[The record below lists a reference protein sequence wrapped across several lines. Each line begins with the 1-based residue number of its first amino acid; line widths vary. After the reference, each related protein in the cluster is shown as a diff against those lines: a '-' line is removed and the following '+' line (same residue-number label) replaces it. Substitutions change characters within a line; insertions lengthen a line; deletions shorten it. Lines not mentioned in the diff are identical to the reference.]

1 MTTMTKT
8 AKAAMK
14 KETMTKTT
22 LIQDFEQLNYSQAL
36 ESDSEAQAWLQQN
49 ERRFGHYINGA
60 FVSQADAQLIDVCN
74 PATSEVLAQI
84 EIATNEQVDLAIAS
98 ARDAQPNWWA
108 LGGLGRAKVL
118 YALARNLQ
126 KYARMAAVL
135 ETLDN
140 GKPIR
145 ESRDADIPLAIR
157 HFYHHAGWAKLQHQ
171 EFPNH
176 GPVGVAAQIIPWNFP
191 LLMLAWKVAPAIA
204 MGNAIVIKPA
214 EQTPLTAM
222 LFAQLCHESGV
233 PAGVVNII
241 NGAGSTGAALAA
253 HEGVDKVA
261 FTGSTAVGR
270 AIRLATAGQGKK
282 LTLELG
288 GKSAFIVF
296 EDADLDATV
305 EGLVD
310 SIWFNQGEVCCAGS
324 RLLVQAPVAEQ
335 LHAKLKIRMQQLRT
349 GSPLDKSIDVGS
361 LVSQQQYARVDALV
375 SAGLLEGGQAYQAHD
390 KNSQQN
396 YYPPTLITDVDSSH
410 PLVQEEIFGP
420 VLVSMTFRTQTEAV
434 ALANNSRYGLAA
446 SVWSENINRAMDV
459 APKIEAGVV
468 WINNHN
474 QFDAA
479 CGFGGV
485 KESGFG
491 REGGKEGLYEYLSP
505 VGLTSMPA
513 PAPASAPAALAH
525 TDVMVAQ
532 SADHTSSIAPT
543 SSIDRTLKFYV
554 AGKQVRPDSG
564 HSQASYNAD
573 GSVAAMVGIGS
584 RKDIR
589 NAVSGALKASS
600 WTKQTAHGR
609 AQVIYFLAENLSQR
623 QNEWIERLQKVCGY
637 SISQAQA
644 EFDAAISCLFTYAA
658 WADKYDGAVHNAPY
672 RGITLALPEAVG
684 VVGLIAPTYQPLIST
699 IALVAPAIAMGNRV
713 VLVASERYP
722 SIALELVQVLETS
735 DIPAGVINIVAGLK
749 ADLAN
754 HLAGHGEV
762 DAMWC
767 WADASINKHA
777 EQASVTDLK
786 RMWTHLEMDRD
797 WLDPLQS
804 EGLEFLRQATQVKN
818 IWTPYGD

>member
-1 MTTMTKT
+1 MTTMTK
-8 AKAAMK
+8 
-14 KETMTKTT
+14 MTLT
-22 LIQDFEQLNYSQAL
+22 QEFEQLNYSQAL
-36 ESDSEAQAWLQQN
+36 ESDSQAQAWLQQN
-49 ERRFGHYINGA
+49 NRRFGHYISGA
-60 FVSQADAQLIDVCN
+60 FVSQPDAALVDVCN
-74 PATSEVLAQI
+74 PSTSEMLAQI
-84 EIATNEQVDLAIAS
+84 EVATSEQIDAAISS
-98 ARDAQPNWWA
+98 ARKAQAGWLA
-108 LGGLGRAKVL
+108 LGGLGRAKIL
-118 YALARNLQ
+118 YSLARNLQ
-126 KYARMAAVL
+126 KHARLAAVL

-157 HFYHHAGWAKLQHQ
+157 HFYHHAGWAKLQAQ

-191 LLMLAWKVAPAIA
+191 LLMLSWKVAPAIA
-204 MGNAIVIKPA
+204 MGNTIVIKPA

-222 LFAQLCHESGV
+222 LFAQICHESGV
-233 PAGVVNII
+233 PNGVVNII
-241 NGAGSTGAALAA
+241 NGAGSTGATLAA

-296 EDADLDATV
+296 EDADLDAVV

-335 LHAKLKIRMQQLRT
+335 LHIKLKQRMQQLRT
-349 GSPLDKSIDVGS
+349 GAPLDKSIDVGS
-361 LVSQQQYARVDALV
+361 LVSQQQFNRVSHLV
-375 SAGLLEGGQAYQAHD
+375 NEGLQAGGELFQAHAQD
-390 KNSQQN
+390 ASTN
-396 YYPPTLITDVDSSH
+396 YYPPTLVTDVDSSH

-420 VLVSMTFRTQTEAV
+420 VLVSMTFRTQAEAV
-434 ALANNSRYGLAA
+434 VLANNSRYGLAA

-459 APKIEAGVV
+459 APKLKAGVV

-491 REGGKEGLYEYLSP
+491 REGGKEGLYEYLTP
-505 VGLTSMPA
+505 TGLTMMVEPV
-513 PAPASAPAALAH
+513 ALA
-525 TDVMVAQ
+525 VA
-532 SADHTSSIAPT
+532 ATSMQPVFNAL
-543 SSIDRTLKFYV
+543 SIDRTLKFY
-554 AGKQVRPDSG
+554 AGGKQVRPDSG
-564 HSQASYNAD
+564 HSQACYNHD
-573 GSVAAMVGIGS
+573 GSVAAMVGVGS

-589 NAVSGALKASS
+589 NAVSGAVKASS
-600 WTKQTAHGR
+600 WAQKTAHGR

-623 QNEWIERLQKVCGY
+623 ENEWLERLQKVCGY
-637 SISQAQA
+637 SQKQAQM
-644 EFDAAISCLFTYAA
+644 EFDGAISCLFTYAA

-672 RGITLALPEAVG
+672 RGVTLALPEATG
-684 VVGLIAPTYQPLIST
+684 VIGLITPKNQPLIST
-699 IALVAPAIAMGNRV
+699 IALMAPAIAMGNCV

-735 DIPAGVINIVAGLK
+735 DIPAGVVNILAGPK

-754 HLAGHGEV
+754 HLAGHAEV

-767 WADASINKHA
+767 WADASINKQA

-786 RMWTHLEMDRD
+786 RMWTHLETDRD